1 MHPVSVEPVSQD
13 KPTRLAV
20 YRHSFGISQQA
31 LSQRSGIPRSS
42 IANYETRVT
51 EPGTEVAERLAA
63 ALGLSVAEVF
73 PHQGDH
79 AEN

>member
-1 MHPVSVEPVSQD
+1 MHPVSIQAVSQCQ
-13 KPTRLAV
+13 PSRLAV

-31 LSQRSGIPRSS
+31 LSERSGIPRSS

-51 EPGTEVAERLAA
+51 EPGPDVAERLAA

-73 PHQGDH
+73 PPDQEGTD
-79 AEN
+79 N